1 MKTTRSLVF
10 GALAL
15 SLSLTAGCEALN
27 SAARDLNRPAP
38 TPDPIAHPNGS
49 GFAASSTP
57 TDGDA
62 STTASTGSTTTTSST
77 NAPAAKDGSPPSQV
91 AVNGKT
97 LSSAELD
104 QLATQVGSR
113 PAPGSYW
120 YDPTS
125 GLFGLIGHGTG
136 GVTRPGLAF
145 PPPAQGVSNG
155 DTSILIN
162 GREITRTER
171 DYLIRIFGGDP
182 GNVYQYVGAY
192 DLDAKGNLSKNGAPL
207 GNVVQRAKAAQSQSV
222 NTWQTKSG
230 VSGGSGPGCSW
241 VYIPNST
248 TGTST
253 SVMSGCD

>member
-1 MKTTRSLVF
+1 MAVVLVM
-10 GALAL
+10 
-15 SLSLTAGCEALN
+15 TGCAAMNEAAQNLN
-27 SAARDLNRPAP
+27 KPMQTPGSQPNSSNPASSAPAP
-38 TPDPIAHPNGS
+38 AESASAS
-49 GFAASSTP
+49 GAPASASASTSASSP
-57 TDGDA
+57 
-62 STTASTGSTTTTSST
+62 T
-77 NAPAAKDGSPPSQV
+77 NAPASASAPAAN
-91 AVNGKT
+91 AVVINGKT
-97 LSSAELD
+97 LNDAEMKE
-104 QLATQVGSR
+104 LAAMLGTR
-113 PAPGSYW
+113 PVPGNYW
-120 YDPTS
+120 YDARS
-125 GLFGLIGHGTG
+125 GLYGLVGHGAG
-136 GVTRPGLAF
+136 GVAKAGLNAA
-145 PPPAQGVSNG
+145 PLARDASNG
-155 DTSILIN
+155 DTSILVN
-162 GREITRTER
+162 GREITRVER